1 MFPILPLIPHLPTLS
16 HPFPLIPCLPTLS
29 HPFKESHIWNN
40 ASTMKTLL
48 HGQQCHYNE
57 ERHAQLTK
65 ANFPLHGYLGGSKVT
80 AIKNHDEVYNVWCD
94 KLAQNWP
101 FTDPQVTPQEK
112 WALFSSYPESHKV
125 IEDLGKEFH
134 SITTYSMMVH
144 YLHTWHDLSKAKIG
158 KINLYA
164 LHTLLKHVSIHKWAN
179 TVKMMHDWIPTYSTL
194 CRQGREPSPI
204 CPRCCLTVGTPS
216 HILVC
221 HDTSATCNQ
230 SLYLQQFL
238 FALVKLTHQF
248 FSWQHSKTIYPYYLT
263 FAEHRS
269 SKWLH
274 LYQLPNTICS

>member
-1 MFPILPLIPHLPTLS
+1 VHQVSICFLSPPLIPHLPTLS
-16 HPFPLIPCLPTLS
+16 YPFPLIPCLPTLS

-134 SITTYSMMVH
+134 SITTYSIMAH
-144 YLHTWHDLSKAKIG
+144 YLHTQHDLSNAKIG

-164 LHTLLKHVSIHKWAN
+164 LHTLFQHLSIHKWAN
-179 TVKMMHDWIPTYSTL
+179 TVKMMHDWIPTYSTY
-194 CRQGREPSPI
+194 
-204 CPRCCLTVGTPS
+204 
-216 HILVC
+216 
-221 HDTSATCNQ
+221 ATRDV
-230 SLYLQQFL
+230 SLHP
-238 FALVKLTHQF
+238 FALDVASLLEHQVTFWYVMTHLQLVINHYIYNNSYLHWWKFTHQF
-248 FSWQHSKTIYPYYLT
+248 ISWHYSNIIYPYYLT
-263 FAEHRS
+263 FPE
-269 SKWLH
+269 H
-274 LYQLPNTICS
+274 LYHLPNTICS